1 MAVKTN
7 IVIDQGTDFNSS
19 FTFTDESDEP
29 IDFSIYTANSQLR
42 KTYTSSTSYTFQT
55 SLTNNGIIILSMNA
69 ATTSNLSPGRYVY
82 DLEVEASGVRSRLVE
97 GIVTVTPQVTR

>member
-55 SLTNNGIIILSMNA
+55 SLTNSGIITLSMNA
-69 ATTSNLSPGRYVY
+69 ATTANLSPGRYVY

-97 GIVTVTPQVTR
+97 GVVTVTPQVTR

>member
-1 MAVKTN
+1 MYVKAPSLLDVGG
-7 IVIDQGTDFNSS
+7 VITKADD
-19 FTFTDESDEP
+19 P

-55 SLTNNGIIILSMNA
+55 SLANNGIITLSMNA
-69 ATTSNLSPGRYVY
+69 ATTANLSPGRYVY

-97 GIVTVTPQVTR
+97 GVVTVTPQVTR

>member
-42 KTYTSSTSYTFQT
+42 KTYTSSISYTFQT

-82 DLEVEASGVRSRLVE
+82 DLEVEAAGVRSRLVE
-97 GIVTVTPQVTR
+97 GVVTVTPQVTR

>member
-69 ATTSNLSPGRYVY
+69 ATTSNLSLGRYVY

-97 GIVTVTPQVTR
+97 GVVTVTPQVTR

>member
-55 SLTNNGIIILSMNA
+55 SLTNSGIITLSMNA

-97 GIVTVTPQVTR
+97 GVVTVTPQVTR

>member
-97 GIVTVTPQVTR
+97 GVVTVTPQVTR

>member
-1 MAVKTN
+1 MAAKTN

-19 FTFTDESDEP
+19 FTFTDEADDP

-55 SLTNNGIIILSMNA
+55 SLANNGIITLSMNA

-97 GIVTVTPQVTR
+97 GVVTVTPQVTR

>member
-1 MAVKTN
+1 MAAKTN

-19 FTFTDESDEP
+19 FTFTDEADDP

-42 KTYTSSTSYTFQT
+42 KTYSSTTAYSFQT
-55 SLTNNGIIILSMNA
+55 SLANNGIITLSMNA
-69 ATTSNLSPGRYVY
+69 ATTANLSPGRYVY

-97 GIVTVTPQVTR
+97 GVVTVTPQVTR